1 MGGVIIAYF
10 APSLLG
16 LAERVR
22 VMAGLVTGLVVVTE
36 NSEWKLVEECS
47 IVFRS
52 GNKMIIN

>member
-22 VMAGLVTGLVVVTE
+22 DMAGLVTGRVVVTE
-36 NSEWKLVEECS
+36 NSEWNLVDDCS
-47 IVFRS
+47 IVFCS
-52 GNKMIIN
+52 GNKMIII

>member
-1 MGGVIIAYF
+1 MEGVIIAYF

-16 LAERVR
+16 LAERLR
-22 VMAGLVTGLVVVTE
+22 VKAGLATGLVVVSE
-36 NSEWKLVEECS
+36 NSELKLVEEYS

>member
-10 APSLLG
+10 APSFLG

-36 NSEWKLVEECS
+36 NSEVKLVEECS